1 MEIAALSAVL
11 IAPAQ
16 ALPPAVPT
24 ADALTTERFNAVMNG
39 PDSAGVTGVQSM
51 LQSSFP
57 IAPLDTAPTLGGQI
71 LSGLRSVT
79 TDFSAKWQGISTG
92 LENMGAQPAI
102 SEMLRLQS
110 QLLQVSVQYELVGK
124 AVSRSTQN
132 IDTLVRM
139 S

>member
-11 IAPAQ
+11 VAPAQ

-24 ADALTTERFNAVMNG
+24 ADALATERFNAIMNG

-71 LSGLRSVT
+71 LSGLRSVS
-79 TDFSAKWQGISTG
+79 TDFSAKWQGINSG
-92 LENMGAQPAI
+92 LENMGAQPAV

-110 QLLQVSVQYELVGK
+110 QLLQVSVQY
-124 AVSRSTQN
+124 
-132 IDTLVRM
+132 
-139 S
+139 